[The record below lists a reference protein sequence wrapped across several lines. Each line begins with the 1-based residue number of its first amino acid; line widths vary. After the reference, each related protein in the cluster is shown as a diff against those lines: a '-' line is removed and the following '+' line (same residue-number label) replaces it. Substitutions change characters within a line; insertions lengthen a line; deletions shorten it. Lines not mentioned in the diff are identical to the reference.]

1 MSPDHKAIDGND
13 LISTGESD
21 LTVASGLRFD
31 EMELTLGLPGGSG
44 ERKSG
49 TKRKFLD
56 MVDLELAV
64 TSSNYRER
72 RVIGWPPVRK
82 NTMNTKNNKYVKVAV
97 DGAPYLRKVDLTSYT
112 GYRQLL
118 SVLEDIMSSF
128 NTQNVFNEKKL
139 KDSVTSRWEHVPT
152 YEDKDGDWMLLGD
165 VPWKMFVETC
175 KRIRLTRGSEAIIN
189 QLGVHNVCSSTP
201 FK

>member
-1 MSPDHKAIDGND
+1 MSLDHKVIDRND

-49 TKRKFLD
+49 SKRKFSD
-56 MVDLELAV
+56 MVDLELSV

-128 NTQNVFNEKKL
+128 NTQDVFNEKKL
-139 KDSVTSRWEHVPT
+139 KDSVTSRWDHVPT